1 MITKPRSHT
10 RSGVQRLLTALVAL
24 VTLAA
29 CSADSSVPGALQATS
44 APVLSDA
51 CAVADQFLKGWEAN
65 DYQTMYGLISPK
77 SLQYSQA
84 QFSGIYQQ
92 ADKVMSS
99 PQKSHT
105 LSCDNAVQQGTTA
118 AVTYDMNFNSPTLGK
133 FGDQGRTMRL
143 IWTARGWR
151 VAWSTMDLFEG
162 IAGGATLQLSYTPS
176 TRGTIYDR
184 NGKPFAQDNQTLYLV
199 TLLTASYPHKPEDC
213 FLEIAT
219 LFKRYYPDVVTNYK
233 GLTGLQYA
241 EAIGHFDQ
249 SGYDAHHAELEA
261 VCNVTYKSQTTRVYY
276 GNGLAA
282 QTIGYVGAIP
292 GDQADKYV
300 GYPQGALVGRD
311 GIEQKFEKELS
322 GAPGIALTIKLPD
335 GTPIRT
341 LVQQTGKTSQDVTLT
356 LDRNLQDATE
366 QAISDAYS
374 FAAPSWAQFSTGAAA
389 VVIDVK
395 TGQILAIASYPT
407 FDVDVFNPN
416 TLYPAQTDQ
425 KLLNQI
431 ANPPP
436 YAYSAAANIA
446 TQEYSALGS
455 VFKIVSMVAALNTK
469 TFNANDIYNCTGVW
483 DGQKQFGDTLIRTD
497 WIKLDPG
504 FKDVGNKHGPITLT
518 QALTSSCDAYFWQVG
533 GVLNQKDSNLLAQYA
548 NKMGLGQ
555 PTGFTDLPEL
565 NGVIPSPSNISSIEG
580 RAWSVG
586 DALNEVIG
594 QGDVKV
600 TVLQVARMMATVANG
615 GTVWRPYLVEKVGS
629 GATNSYVAPTPVPQG
644 NLGLSAGVLGS
655 VQEGL
660 CGATQNK
667 LIGTAQWFMW
677 NWNFTQIVVCG
688 KTGTAQG
695 GTAHPNGWFAA
706 FAGPTGKA
714 PEIAVVALV
723 EHGREGSETA
733 GPIVRRII
741 ESYYHIPFNPFPKFW
756 TQPYQEMADP
766 NAVSD
771 GGRHDLSAGQ

>member
-1 MITKPRSHT
+1 MIKLNHARTKL
-10 RSGVQRLLTALVAL
+10 QRLLTMLVSV

-29 CSADSSVPGALQATS
+29 CTADNTVPGAIQATS
-44 APVLSDA
+44 APILGDA
-51 CAVADQFLKGWEAN
+51 CTLAEQFLKGWEAN
-65 DYQTMYGLISPK
+65 DYVTMYGLISPK

-84 QFSGIYQQ
+84 QFTGIYQD
-92 ADKVMSS
+92 AEKVMSA
-99 PQKSHT
+99 PKKSHT
-105 LSCDNAVQQGTTA
+105 LSCDNAVQQGTTVA
-118 AVTYDMNFNSPTLGK
+118 ISYDMNFDSQTLGK
-133 FGDQGRTMRL
+133 FSDPGRTMRL

-213 FLEIAT
+213 FIEIAT
-219 LFKRYYPDVVTNYK
+219 LFRRFYSEVLTTYK

-241 EAIGHFDQ
+241 EAVGHLDQ
-249 SGYDAHHAELEA
+249 SAYDAHHAELEA
-261 VCNVTYKSQTTRVYY
+261 ACNVKYQSQTTRVYY
-276 GNGLAA
+276 NNGLAA

-292 GDQADKYV
+292 GDQADKYI

-311 GIEQKFEKELS
+311 GIEQKFEKELT
-322 GAPGIALTIKLPD
+322 GAPGVSLTIKLPD

-341 LVQQTGKTSQDVTLT
+341 LVKQTGQSSQDVTLT
-356 LDRNLQDATE
+356 LDRNLQAAAE
-366 QAISDAYS
+366 QAIVDSYNY
-374 FAAPSWAQFSTGAAA
+374 AAPSWAQFSTGAAA
-389 VVIDVK
+389 IVIDVK

-407 FDVDVFNPN
+407 FDVDVFNTN

-431 ANPPP
+431 ANPPI
-436 YAYSAAANIA
+436 YAHSSALNLA

-455 VFKIVSMVAALNTK
+455 VFKIVSMVAAVDSK
-469 TFNANDIYNCTGVW
+469 TFNASDIYNCTGRW
-483 DGQKQFGDTLIRTD
+483 DGQKQFGDTLVRTD
-497 WIKLDPG
+497 WIALDPG
-504 FKDVGNKHGPITLT
+504 YKDVGNKHGPITLT

-533 GVLNQKDSNLLAQYA
+533 GVLNQKDSSLLANYA
-548 NKMGLGQ
+548 KKMGLGQ

-565 NGVIPSPSNISSIEG
+565 NGQIPSPENISAIEG
-580 RAWSVG
+580 RSWSVG

-600 TVLQVARMMATVANG
+600 TVLQVGRMMAAVANG
-615 GTVWRPYLVEKVGS
+615 GTLWRPYLVQKVGS
-629 GATNSYVAPTPVPQG
+629 GDKTTYVAPAPVPQG
-644 NLGLSAGVLGS
+644 NLGLTAGVLGS

-660 CGATQNK
+660 CGVTQNK

-677 NWNFTQIVVCG
+677 NWNFSQIGVCG
-688 KTGTAQG
+688 KTGTAQT

-706 FAGPTGKA
+706 FAGPNGKA

-741 ESYYHIPFNPFPKFW
+741 ESYYHIPFNPFPPFW
-756 TQPYQEMADP
+756 SQPYQEMVDP

-771 GGRHDLSAGQ
+771 GGRHDLSSGK